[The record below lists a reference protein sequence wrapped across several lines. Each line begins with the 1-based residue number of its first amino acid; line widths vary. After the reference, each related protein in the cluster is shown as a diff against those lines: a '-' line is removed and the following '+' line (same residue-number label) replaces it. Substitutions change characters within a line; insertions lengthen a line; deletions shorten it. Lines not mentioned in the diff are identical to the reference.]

1 MPERGSPAEP
11 FAGDL
16 FLTLAAEGRLVID
29 ADRADAL
36 LAGLS
41 RTLEQVQ
48 SRLRLVRIW
57 HELPRPAPLT
67 PALVDAAFTDQLAPG
82 RLEDAARELPKYIAA
97 VQAAKRLHPC

>member
-1 MPERGSPAEP
+1 MPELGSPAEP

-16 FLTLAAEGRLVID
+16 FLTLATEGRLVID
-29 ADRADAL
+29 AARADAL

-41 RTLEQVQ
+41 RTLEQVHA
-48 SRLRLVRIW
+48 RLRLVRIW

-82 RLEDAARELPKYIAA
+82 QLEAAARELPKYIEA
-97 VQAAKRLHPC
+97 VQAARRLHSC

>member
-1 MPERGSPAEP
+1 MPEYGSLAEP

-36 LAGLS
+36 LAGLEH
-41 RTLEQVQ
+41 TLAQVR

-67 PALVDAAFTDQLAPG
+67 PALVDAAFTDQLVPG
-82 RLEDAARELPKYIAA
+82 RLEQAACELPKYIEA
-97 VQAAKRLHPC
+97 VRLARRLHRC